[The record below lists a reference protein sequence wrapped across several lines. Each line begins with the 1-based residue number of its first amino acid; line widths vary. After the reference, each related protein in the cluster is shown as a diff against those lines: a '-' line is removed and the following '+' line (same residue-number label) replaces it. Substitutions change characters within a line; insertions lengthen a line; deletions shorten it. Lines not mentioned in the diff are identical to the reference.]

1 MRLHALGILLFVLA
15 GGCAG
20 PIGYEPGGTARV
32 VKAPQN
38 GEYHLYQK
46 GDDAPVWSAILLKGD
61 AIGYRRDSTARLV
74 AVADV
79 QRLPLAEHAYRWQ
92 HVELAEH
99 GGFDLK
105 PLLAAAPVVAVAV
118 AKFTVI
124 AAVYVPMAVLARASR
139 HWGPGGGHR

>member
-1 MRLHALGILLFVLA
+1 MRLRALAILVLLLA

-20 PIGYEPGGTARV
+20 PIRYEPGGAASV
-32 VKAPQN
+32 VKAPRN
-38 GEYHLYQK
+38 GEYNLYQK
-46 GDDAPVWSAILLKGD
+46 GDDEPVWSAILLKGD
-61 AIGYRRDSTARLV
+61 AIGYRRDSAAQLV

-92 HVELAEH
+92 HVELSEH
-99 GGFDLK
+99 GGFNLK

-118 AKFTVI
+118 AKFAVI